1 MINENDLVRVTS
13 ETKVLLEI
21 LNLLNTL
28 NSNIEGLREDL
39 KSSNVNTPV
48 KEETSL
54 KLDYMDMKR
63 PELMK
68 MVAELKSKP
77 EGWTKYTN
85 KDLIKILEKR

>member
-28 NSNIEGLREDL
+28 NSNIEGIRKDL
-39 KSSNVNTPV
+39 KSSNTNTPV
-48 KEETSL
+48 NKETSL
-54 KLDYMDMKR
+54 KLDYMGMKR

-68 MVAELKSKP
+68 LVSELKNKP